1 MKKLIHSLL
10 FLLIVLGLCSFTVHA
25 KEKTSGDFKYEVCP
39 GGVYISGYTGSA
51 KNVVIPEKIAG
62 KKVVEIGNNAFKNCK
77 NLTSMKLISR
87 FLYFRRGSFENC
99 NRLMAVDY
107 EGTKEDWEGLF
118 SGNDDSLNDC
128 SFLRGLL
135 IEKEVKPK
143 LTKINSTSA
152 KVTWSK
158 VSGIHGYQ
166 IQIATDKSFK
176 KIKKDIK
183 INKQSTTSTVIKGIK
198 TKNAYFVRIRAY
210 KERKVEGKKVMTYT
224 YWTETANDNYYYK
237 TLKNGTLELTK
248 YVGSEEKNI
257 TIPAKIRGKKVNT
270 IGEYL
275 FSERKKLE
283 NVKISKGIKKIGTE
297 AFSDCTKLK
306 SITIPD
312 SVTSIGGRDFN
323 ECTSLKKVTIPKSV
337 TKLGYMSFA
346 GCESLSNV
354 NLQCNIKT
362 IGSYTFV
369 RCKKLKEITIPSG
382 VEKIKEYAFSAC
394 TNLKSITLPKSLKS
408 IDFGAFYACKN
419 LKTMNYK
426 GTLKQWKS
434 VYVNDWENTLLK
446 KVNVKCKDG
455 VIKAITK

>member
-10 FLLIVLGLCSFTVHA
+10 FLLIVLGLCSFTAHA
-25 KEKTSGDFKYEVCP
+25 KEKTSSDFKYEVCP

-51 KNVVIPEKIAG
+51 KNVVIPEKLAG

-77 NLTSMKLISR
+77 NLTSVKLIPR

-107 EGTKEDWEGLF
+107 EGTKDDWEGLF
-118 SGNDDSLNDC
+118 SGNDDSLYNC
-128 SFLRGLL
+128 LFLEGLL

-143 LTKINSTSA
+143 LTKINLTSA
-152 KVTWSK
+152 KVTWKK

-166 IQIATDKSFK
+166 VQVATDKTFK
-176 KIKKDIK
+176 KIKKNIK
-183 INKQSTTSTVIKGIK
+183 IKKQSTTSTIIKGIK

-224 YWTETANDNYYYK
+224 YWTETTNDNYYYK

-257 TIPAKIRGKKVNT
+257 TIPAKIRGKKVSS
-270 IGEYL
+270 IGEGL
-275 FSERKKLE
+275 FSYKEKLE
-283 NVKISKGIKKIGTE
+283 SVKISKGIKKIGLD
-297 AFSDCTKLK
+297 AFFSCTKLK
-306 SITIPD
+306 SVVISD
-312 SVTSIGGRDFN
+312 SVTNIGGHAFDS
-323 ECTSLKKVTIPKSV
+323 CISLKKVTIPKSV

-346 GCESLSNV
+346 GCKNLSSIQ
-354 NLQCNIKT
+354 LKCNIKIIEDTTFAACKNLKT
-362 IGSYTFV
+362 I
-369 RCKKLKEITIPSG
+369 IIPNG
-382 VEKIKEYAFSAC
+382 VEKLKSYVFSGC
-394 TNLKSITLPKSLKS
+394 TNLNNITLPKSLKS
-408 IDFGAFYACKN
+408 IDYGVFSYCKN
-419 LKTMNYK
+419 LKTINYK

-434 VYVNDWENTLLK
+434 VYVNDWENTLLE

-455 VIKAITK
+455 VVKAITK